1 MDINGKVIAILPA
14 YTFNTKN
21 GQKTKYGFVIETNDQ
36 YPKKVC
42 LNCFGDE
49 RWKALG
55 IVQGG
60 EYNLSIEVSSREY
73 NGRWFTEATCWRAV
87 NVGKPQAQPMVN
99 NTQAQV
105 TIPSNGIPYKETQES
120 NVPQDES
127 DLPF

>member
-87 NVGKPQAQPMVN
+87 NVGKPQAQAMAN
-99 NTQAQV
+99 STQAQV
-105 TIPSNGIPYKETQES
+105 MQAPPQQQEDNGGGDDSQ
-120 NVPQDES
+120 
-127 DLPF
+127 LPF

>member
-1 MDINGKVIAILPA
+1 MDINGKVIAILPP

-49 RWKALG
+49 RWKTLG

-87 NVGKPQAQPMVN
+87 NVGRQPAQPMAN

-105 TIPSNGIPYKETQES
+105 MQAPPQQQEDNGGGDDSQ
-120 NVPQDES
+120 
-127 DLPF
+127 LPF

>member
-1 MDINGKVIAILPA
+1 MDINGKVIAILPT

-87 NVGKPQAQPMVN
+87 NVGKPQAQAIAN
-99 NTQAQV
+99 STQAQV
-105 TIPSNGIPYKETQES
+105 MQAPPQQQEDNGGGDDSQ
-120 NVPQDES
+120 
-127 DLPF
+127 LPF

>member
-1 MDINGKVIAILPA
+1 MDINGKVIAILPT

-55 IVQGG
+55 IIQGG

-87 NVGKPQAQPMVN
+87 NVGKQQAQPMVN
-99 NTQAQV
+99 STQAQV
-105 TIPSNGIPYKETQES
+105 MQAPPQQQEDNGGGDDSQ
-120 NVPQDES
+120 
-127 DLPF
+127 LPF

>member
-73 NGRWFTEATCWRAV
+73 NDAGSRKPL
-87 NVGKPQAQPMVN
+87 VGVLSM
-99 NTQAQV
+99 
-105 TIPSNGIPYKETQES
+105 
-120 NVPQDES
+120 
-127 DLPF
+127 

>member
-49 RWKALG
+49 RWKALD

-105 TIPSNGIPYKETQES
+105 MQAPPQQQEDNGGGDDSQ
-120 NVPQDES
+120 
-127 DLPF
+127 LPF

>member
-1 MDINGKVIAILPA
+1 MDINGKVIAILPP

-87 NVGKPQAQPMVN
+87 NVGKPQAQA
-99 NTQAQV
+99 QAQV
-105 TIPSNGIPYKETQES
+105 TIPSNGVPYKETQES
-120 NVPQDES
+120 NVPQDEN

>member
-1 MDINGKVIAILPA
+1 MDINGKVIAILPT

-55 IVQGG
+55 IVQGC

-87 NVGKPQAQPMVN
+87 NVGKPQAQA
-99 NTQAQV
+99 QA
-105 TIPSNGIPYKETQES
+105 TIPSNGVPYKETQES
-120 NVPQDES
+120 NVPQDET

>member
-1 MDINGKVIAILPA
+1 MDINGKVIAILPP

-87 NVGKPQAQPMVN
+87 NLGKQQAQPMAN

-105 TIPSNGIPYKETQES
+105 MQAPPQQQEDNGGGDDSQ
-120 NVPQDES
+120 
-127 DLPF
+127 LPF

>member
-1 MDINGKVIAILPA
+1 MDINGKVIAILPP

-87 NVGKPQAQPMVN
+87 NVGKQQAQSMAN

-105 TIPSNGIPYKETQES
+105 MQAPPQQQEDNGGGDDSQ
-120 NVPQDES
+120 
-127 DLPF
+127 LPF